1 MTGYRFHAHVGVRVQ
16 PPAASV
22 SEFVRVRH
30 AVPVTIPRV
39 RGEECPLAAT
49 CAGASQGP
57 RAAPVLI
64 RRMPDGF
71 YVEVLGPR
79 NERLGEDEFSEL
91 AATSGT
97 MGSRGVVAWPSN
109 PFGDPPAHG
118 PDRYPA
124 LGRGSDGYEAA
135 VGKARSRAAALVS
148 VDGIVHARRVLPGWR
163 VGDEGGAFAVR
174 ATIPGGSPGRHFLAA
189 GRELSTYCVDVPFD
203 RRDALDGILVGGRLV
218 VSGETAARAPVPAP
232 PQAGWIAPSLGS
244 GLPRDVRAAEAIGR
258 MRAASP
264 WLAPETPGAALAWRE
279 LRALGTG
286 GADPARVYEL
296 LSSIADRERA
306 GPAPTLG
313 TVAWMELT
321 WLSAMGCAR

>member
-22 SEFVRVRH
+22 SEFVRGRH

-148 VDGIVHARRVLPGWR
+148 VDGIVQAWINSPHHLENMLGRYSGVGVAVAHNPSSNNWPYWAMVL
-163 VGDEGGAFAVR
+163 
-174 ATIPGGSPGRHFLAA
+174 SN
-189 GRELSTYCVDVPFD
+189 
-203 RRDALDGILVGGRLV
+203 
-218 VSGETAARAPVPAP
+218 
-232 PQAGWIAPSLGS
+232 
-244 GLPRDVRAAEAIGR
+244 
-258 MRAASP
+258 
-264 WLAPETPGAALAWRE
+264 
-279 LRALGTG
+279 
-286 GADPARVYEL
+286 
-296 LSSIADRERA
+296 
-306 GPAPTLG
+306 
-313 TVAWMELT
+313 
-321 WLSAMGCAR
+321 